1 MFVSPALNTSNGNL
15 VSNFEIMD
23 TSEIKVLI
31 VDDEPDILSFLRYNL
46 EKEDYWVYSATNGS
60 DALKMALKINPHLV
74 ILDVMMPGMN
84 GIEACRAMRNLPG
97 LRNTPIA
104 ILTAL
109 SERESEKACLEAGAN
124 DYITKPI
131 RPKLL
136 MSRIESLVRN
146 ESSEMDR
153 SSFKVGALQV
163 DRERYEVICDKK
175 KVDLP
180 RKEFELLSLLVA
192 KPGKVYR
199 REEIKALIWKNDS
212 QSDDRTID
220 VHIYKLREKIGER
233 YIKTV
238 KGIGYKLDY

>member
-1 MFVSPALNTSNGNL
+1 
-15 VSNFEIMD
+15 MD
-23 TSEIKVLI
+23 ASEIKILI
-31 VDDEPDILSFLRYNL
+31 VDDEPDILNFLRYNL
-46 EKEDYWVYSATNGS
+46 EKENYWVYAATNGN
-60 DALKMALKINPHLV
+60 DALKMALKIKPHLV
-74 ILDVMMPGMN
+74 VLDVMMPGMN
-84 GIEACRAMRNLPG
+84 GIETCRAMRNLPA

-104 ILTAL
+104 ILSAMNESQ
-109 SERESEKACLEAGAN
+109 SEATCLEAGAN

-136 MSRIESLVRN
+136 VSRIQNLLNQDEIENGRT
-146 ESSEMDR
+146 
-153 SSFKVGALQV
+153 SFKVGTLEV
-163 DRERYEVICDKK
+163 DRERYVVISDKK
-175 KVDLP
+175 QLDLP

-199 REEIKALIWKNDS
+199 REEIKALLWKHDS

>member
-1 MFVSPALNTSNGNL
+1 
-15 VSNFEIMD
+15 MD
-23 TSEIKVLI
+23 ASETKILI

-46 EKEDYWVYSATNGS
+46 EKENYWVYAATNGN
-60 DALKMALKINPHLV
+60 DALKMALKINPHVV
-74 ILDVMMPGMN
+74 ILDVMMPGLN
-84 GIEACRAMRNLPG
+84 GIETCRAMRNLPS

-104 ILTAL
+104 ILTAMNEAQ
-109 SERESEKACLEAGAN
+109 SEAACLEAGAN

-136 MSRIESLVRN
+136 MSRIQTLLN
-146 ESSEMDR
+146 NDEMENGR
-153 SSFKVGALQV
+153 TSFKVGTLEV
-163 DRERYEVICDKK
+163 DREKYVVISDKK
-175 KVDLP
+175 KIDLP
-180 RKEFELLSLLVA
+180 KKEFELLSLLVA

-199 REEIKALIWKNDS
+199 RDEIKAMIWKNDS

-220 VHIYKLREKIGER
+220 VHVYKLREKIGER

>member
-1 MFVSPALNTSNGNL
+1 
-15 VSNFEIMD
+15 MD
-23 TSEIKVLI
+23 TTDIKILI
-31 VDDEPDILSFLRYNL
+31 ADDEPDILSFLRYNL
-46 EKEDYWVYSATNGS
+46 EKENYWVYAATNGN
-60 DALKMALKINPHLV
+60 DALKMALKINPNLV
-74 ILDVMMPGMN
+74 ILDVMMPGLN
-84 GIEACRAMRNLPG
+84 GIDTCRAMRNLPM

-104 ILTAL
+104 ILTAMNEQQ
-109 SERESEKACLEAGAN
+109 SESACLEAGAN

-136 MSRIESLVRN
+136 MNRIQTLLNDDEIEN
-146 ESSEMDR
+146 GR
-153 SSFKVGALQV
+153 STFKVGTLEV
-163 DRERYEVICDKK
+163 DRERYVVISDKK
-175 KVDLP
+175 KIDLP

-199 REEIKALIWKNDS
+199 RDEIKALIWKNES

>member
-1 MFVSPALNTSNGNL
+1 
-15 VSNFEIMD
+15 MD
-23 TSEIKVLI
+23 TSEIKILI
-31 VDDEPDILSFLRYNL
+31 VDDEPDILNFLRYNL
-46 EKEDYWVYSATNGS
+46 EKENYWVYSASNGN
-60 DALKMALKINPHLV
+60 DALKMALKINPHIV

-84 GIEACRAMRNLPG
+84 GIDTCRAMRNLPM

-104 ILTAL
+104 ILTAMN
-109 SERESEKACLEAGAN
+109 EVESESACLNAGAN

-136 MSRIESLVRN
+136 VSRIQSLLNADEIENGRG
-146 ESSEMDR
+146 
-153 SSFKVGALQV
+153 SFKVGTLEV
-163 DRERYEVICDKK
+163 DRDRYVVISDKK
-175 KVDLP
+175 QIDLP

-220 VHIYKLREKIGER
+220 VHVYKLREKIGER

>member
-1 MFVSPALNTSNGNL
+1 
-15 VSNFEIMD
+15 MD
-23 TSEIKVLI
+23 TSDIKILI
-31 VDDEPDILSFLRYNL
+31 VDDEPDILAFLRYNL
-46 EKEDYWVYSATNGS
+46 EKEGYWVYSATNGN
-60 DALKMALKINPHLV
+60 DALKMALKIQPHLV
-74 ILDVMMPGMN
+74 VLDVMMPGMN
-84 GIEACRAMRNLPG
+84 GIETCRAMKNLPA

-104 ILTAL
+104 ILTAMDEQQ
-109 SERESEKACLEAGAN
+109 SEVACLDAGAN

-136 MSRIESLVRN
+136 INRLQSLLKKDEQENGRTCL
-146 ESSEMDR
+146 
-153 SSFKVGALQV
+153 KVGTLEV
-163 DRERYEVICDKK
+163 DREKYIVICDKK
-175 KVDLP
+175 KIDLP

-199 REEIKALIWKNDS
+199 RDEIKAMVWKNDS

>member
-1 MFVSPALNTSNGNL
+1 
-15 VSNFEIMD
+15 MD
-23 TSEIKVLI
+23 ASETKILI
-31 VDDEPDILSFLRYNL
+31 VDDEPDILNFLRYNL
-46 EKEDYWVYSATNGS
+46 EKENYWVYAATNGN
-60 DALKMALKINPHLV
+60 DALKMALKINPHVV
-74 ILDVMMPGMN
+74 ILDVMMPGLN
-84 GIEACRAMRNLPG
+84 GIETCRAMRNLPS
-97 LRNTPIA
+97 LRNTPTA
-104 ILTAL
+104 ILTAMNEEQ
-109 SERESEKACLEAGAN
+109 SEATCLEAGAN

-136 MSRIESLVRN
+136 VSRIQTLLSNDDLEN
-146 ESSEMDR
+146 GR
-153 SSFKVGALQV
+153 SSFKVGTLEV
-163 DRERYEVICDKK
+163 DRERYIVISDKK
-175 KVDLP
+175 QIDLP

>member
-1 MFVSPALNTSNGNL
+1 MNA
-15 VSNFEIMD
+15 
-23 TSEIKVLI
+23 SETKVLI

-46 EKEDYWVYSATNGS
+46 EKENYWVYAATNGK
-60 DALKMALKINPHLV
+60 DALKMALKINPQV
-74 ILDVMMPGMN
+74 VVLDVMMPGLN
-84 GIEACRAMRNLPG
+84 GIETCRAMRALPL
-97 LRNTPIA
+97 LRSTPIA
-104 ILTAL
+104 ILTAMNEQQ
-109 SERESEKACLEAGAN
+109 SETACLEAGAN

-136 MSRIESLVRN
+136 VSRIQTLLN
-146 ESSEMDR
+146 EDEMENGR
-153 SSFKVGALQV
+153 GSFKVGTLEV
-163 DRERYEVICDKK
+163 DRERYVVISDKK
-175 KVDLP
+175 KIDLP

-192 KPGKVYR
+192 KPGRVYR
-199 REEIKALIWKNDS
+199 RDEIKALIWKNDS

>member
-1 MFVSPALNTSNGNL
+1 MNSSDVK
-15 VSNFEIMD
+15 I
-23 TSEIKVLI
+23 LI
-31 VDDEPDILSFLRYNL
+31 ADDEPDILSFLRYNL
-46 EKEDYWVYSATNGS
+46 EKENYWVYAATNGN
-60 DALKMALKINPHLV
+60 DALKMALKVNPNLV
-74 ILDVMMPGMN
+74 ILDVMMPGLN
-84 GIEACRAMRNLPG
+84 GIETCRAMRNLPM
-97 LRNTPIA
+97 LRSTPIA
-104 ILTAL
+104 ILTAMNEQQ
-109 SERESEKACLEAGAN
+109 SEATCLEAGAN

-136 MSRIESLVRN
+136 MTRIQTLLNADELEN
-146 ESSEMDR
+146 GR
-153 SSFKVGALQV
+153 STFKVGTLEV
-163 DRERYEVICDKK
+163 DREKYVVISDKRK
-175 KVDLP
+175 IDLP

-199 REEIKALIWKNDS
+199 RDEIKALIWKNDS

>member
-1 MFVSPALNTSNGNL
+1 
-15 VSNFEIMD
+15 MD
-23 TSEIKVLI
+23 TSEIKILI
-31 VDDEPDILSFLRYNL
+31 VDDEPDILNFVRYNL
-46 EKEDYWVYSATNGS
+46 EKENYWVYSATNGN

-74 ILDVMMPGMN
+74 VLDVMMPGLN
-84 GIEACRAMRNLPG
+84 GIETCRAMRNLPV
-97 LRNTPIA
+97 LQNTPIA
-104 ILTAL
+104 ILTAMNEAQ
-109 SERESEKACLEAGAN
+109 SEATCLEAGAN

-136 MSRIESLVRN
+136 ISRIQALLRHEEIESGRGN
-146 ESSEMDR
+146 
-153 SSFKVGALQV
+153 FKIGTLEV
-163 DRERYEVICDKK
+163 DRERYLVISDKK
-175 KVDLP
+175 QIDLP

-199 REEIKALIWKNDS
+199 RDEIKALIWKNES
-212 QSDDRTID
+212 RSDDRTID